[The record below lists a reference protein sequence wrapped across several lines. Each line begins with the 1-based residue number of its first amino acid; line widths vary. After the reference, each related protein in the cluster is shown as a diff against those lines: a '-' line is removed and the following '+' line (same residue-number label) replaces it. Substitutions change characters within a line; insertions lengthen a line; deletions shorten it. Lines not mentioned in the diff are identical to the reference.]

1 MNHPS
6 PIQSAHTADRDRGG
20 RSEPIELA
28 VVNNM
33 PDPALQ
39 STERQFRELIAA
51 AADGRNLRVHLFSF
65 PELIRG
71 ADGRAY
77 VAEHYE
83 SIEQLWAGRFDGLV
97 VTGAEPRTDVL
108 SDEVYWNSLT
118 RLIGWA
124 SDHTTSTIWSCLAAH
139 AAVLHLDGIERRR
152 YASKLHGVFAC
163 KRAADHPLFAG
174 LGPAWRFPH
183 SRLNTLPSDRL
194 AAAGYKIV
202 SASNET
208 DADAFVKDQGSL
220 FLFLQGHPEYD
231 PGALYREYRRDV
243 GRFLAGTV
251 ERYPAIPRGYL
262 DPEMTRVLEEF
273 RSRAEPSRRPE
284 QLDGFPTLDTERHIA
299 HHWRAA
305 AVRLYSNWLDYL
317 AAHRASRRLTASRI
331 ATPPLPA
338 RSSSG
343 IRPPQ

>member
-1 MNHPS
+1 VSRQSPS
-6 PIQSAHTADRDRGG
+6 HTARAGANGPGER
-20 RSEPIELA
+20 REPLEVA

-39 STERQFRELIAA
+39 STERQFRELITA
-51 AADGRNLRVHLFSF
+51 AADGHDLRIHLFSF

-71 ADGRAY
+71 PEGRAY

-83 SIEQLWAGRFDGLV
+83 PIEQLWTGRFDGLV
-97 VTGAEPRTDVL
+97 VTGAEPRTDVI

-124 SDHTTSTIWSCLAAH
+124 SDRTTSTIWSCLAAH
-139 AAVLHLDGIERRR
+139 AAVLHLDGIERQR

-163 KRAADHPLFAG
+163 RRAADHLLFAG
-174 LGPAWRFPH
+174 LGNTWHFPH

-194 AAAGYKIV
+194 AAGGYDII
-202 SASNET
+202 SASD
-208 DADAFVKDQGSL
+208 DAGADGFVKDHGSL

-251 ERYPAIPRGYL
+251 EKYPAIPHGYL
-262 DPEMTRVLEEF
+262 DAETTRVLEEF
-273 RSRAEPSRRPE
+273 RARAERDRRP
-284 QLDGFPTLDTERHIA
+284 QLLDEFPAVHAKEHIV
-299 HHWRAA
+299 HSWRAT
-305 AVRLYSNWLDYL
+305 AVRLYGNWLDYL
-317 AAHRASRRLTASRI
+317 AAQGAERSEGAARRAA
-331 ATPPLPA
+331 AV
-338 RSSSG
+338 
-343 IRPPQ
+343 IRTR